1 MDSRL
6 RGNDRIGNEA
16 PQSLRNQLKPAP
28 FTYHDPRS
36 VNDAVTLLATRDN
49 ARVLAGGQS
58 LMPMMNFRYA
68 MPDHLIDLNK
78 VSELAY
84 IRVENNT
91 LKIGAMT
98 RQRDI
103 EFSAEV
109 ARHCPMLQAALAHV
123 GHRQTRN
130 RGTLGGSLCHQD
142 PSAEMLNIAALL
154 GATLH
159 VVSQRGARD
168 IPFAEFAVAYMTTA
182 LEPDEMLAGVT
193 FPLPQNARGHAFV
206 EFARRHGDFA
216 IVACS
221 ALIGLDAKGD
231 IADVAIALSG
241 LSHAPVRP
249 AGIEQAL
256 LGQKPD
262 AAAFKTAAADAEK
275 LEAGADAYVTAAYRQ
290 HLARVL
296 TYRAL
301 EQAAARAKE
310 TQHG

>member
-1 MDSRL
+1 V
-6 RGNDRIGNEA
+6 
-16 PQSLRNQLKPAP
+16 KPAP
-28 FTYHDPRS
+28 FTYHDPHS
-36 VNDAVTLLATRDN
+36 VSEAVGLLAAHEN

-78 VSELAY
+78 VNELAY
-84 IRVENNT
+84 IRVGNDT

-103 EFSAEV
+103 EFFADIG
-109 ARHCPMLQAALAHV
+109 RHCPLLHAALAHV

-142 PSAEMLNIAALL
+142 PSAELVNAAALFE
-154 GATLH
+154 ATMH
-159 VVSQRGARD
+159 VTSQRGTRD
-168 IPFAEFAVAYMTTA
+168 IPFADFAVAYMTTA
-182 LEPDEMLAGVT
+182 LEPDEILAGVT
-193 FPLPQNARGHAFV
+193 FPLPQKPLGHAFV

-221 ALIGLDAKGD
+221 ALLGLDAKGN
-231 IADVAIALSG
+231 IAEASIALSG
-241 LSHAPVRP
+241 LVHAPVRP
-249 AGIEQAL
+249 SAIEQAL

-262 AAAFKTAAADAEK
+262 AATFKTAAAEAER
-275 LEAGADAYVTAAYRQ
+275 LEAGADAYVTSAYRQ

-301 EQAAARAKE
+301 EQAVARAKE
-310 TQHG
+310 IQHG

>member
-1 MDSRL
+1 M
-6 RGNDRIGNEA
+6 
-16 PQSLRNQLKPAP
+16 KPAP

-36 VNDAVTLLATRDN
+36 INDAVGLLAAHDN

-84 IRVENNT
+84 IRVEGNA

-103 EFSAEV
+103 EFSSDIGK
-109 ARHCPMLQAALAHV
+109 HCPLLHAALAHV

-142 PSAEMLNIAALL
+142 PSAELVNAAALL

-159 VVSQRGARD
+159 VASTRGARE
-168 IPFAEFAVAYMTTA
+168 IPFTDFAVAYMTTA
-182 LEPDEMLAGVT
+182 LESDEMLVAVT
-193 FPLPQNARGHAFV
+193 FPLPRKACGHAFV

-221 ALIGLDAKGD
+221 ALLELDEKGN
-231 IADVAIALSG
+231 IADAAIALSG
-241 LSHAPVRP
+241 LTHAPVRP
-249 AGIEQAL
+249 TVIERAL

-262 AAAFKTAAADAEK
+262 AATFKAAAAETEK
-275 LEAGADAYVTAAYRQ
+275 IEAGADAYVTAAYRQ

-310 TQHG
+310 IQHG

>member
-1 MDSRL
+1 M
-6 RGNDRIGNEA
+6 
-16 PQSLRNQLKPAP
+16 KPAP
-28 FTYHDPRS
+28 FTYHDPS
-36 VNDAVTLLATRDN
+36 TTAEALALLATKENTRI
-49 ARVLAGGQS
+49 LAGGQS

-84 IRVENNT
+84 IRIENNA

-103 EFSAEV
+103 EFSADIGK
-109 ARHCPMLQAALAHV
+109 HCPLLHAALAHV

-142 PSAEMLNIAALL
+142 PSAELVNVAALL
-154 GATLH
+154 GATMH
-159 VVSQRGARD
+159 VVSQRGTRD
-168 IPFAEFAVAYMTTA
+168 IPAADFAVAYMTTA
-182 LEPDEMLAGVT
+182 LEPDELLVDIT
-193 FPLPQNARGHAFV
+193 INISIKSISYAFV

-221 ALIGLDAKGD
+221 ALLGLDAKGN
-231 IADVAIALSG
+231 IADAAIALSG
-241 LSHAPVRP
+241 LAHAPIRP
-249 AGIEQAL
+249 AAIERAL
-256 LGQKPD
+256 LGQKP
-262 AAAFKTAAADAEK
+262 AAATFKAAAAEAEK
-275 LEAGADAYVTAAYRQ
+275 LEAGADAYVTSAYRQ

-301 EQAAARAKE
+301 EQAAAQAKE
-310 TQHG
+310 KQHG

>member
-1 MDSRL
+1 M
-6 RGNDRIGNEA
+6 
-16 PQSLRNQLKPAP
+16 KPAP

-36 VNDAVTLLATRDN
+36 VAEATELLATHDN

-58 LMPMMNFRYA
+58 LMPMMNFRYV
-68 MPDHLIDLNK
+68 MPDHVIDLNP

-84 IRVENNT
+84 IRVEGDT
-91 LKIGAMT
+91 LKVGAMT

-103 EFSAEV
+103 EFSADI
-109 ARHCPMLQAALAHV
+109 AKHCPLLHAALAHV

-142 PSAEMLNIAALL
+142 PSAELANIAALL
-154 GATLH
+154 GASMH
-159 VVSQRGARD
+159 VVSQRGTRD
-168 IPFAEFAVAYMTTA
+168 IPYSDFAVAYMTTA

-193 FPLPQNARGHAFV
+193 FPLRSEARGHAFV

-221 ALIGLDAKGD
+221 ALLALDAKGN
-231 IADVAIALSG
+231 IANAALALSG

-249 AGIEQAL
+249 AAIEQAL
-256 LGQKPD
+256 RGQAPD
-262 AAAFKTAAADAEK
+262 AATFKAAAAAAEK
-275 LEAGADAYVTAAYRQ
+275 LEASADAYVSSAYRQ

-301 EQAAARAKE
+301 EQAAARAYP
-310 TQHG
+310 HG

>member
-1 MDSRL
+1 M
-6 RGNDRIGNEA
+6 
-16 PQSLRNQLKPAP
+16 KPAP
-28 FTYHDPRS
+28 FTYHDPHS
-36 VNDAVTLLATRDN
+36 LGDALHLLATHEN

-68 MPDHLIDLNK
+68 MPDHLIDLNP

-84 IRVENNT
+84 IRVENNA

-103 EFSAEV
+103 EFSADIGT
-109 ARHCPMLQAALAHV
+109 HCPLLQAALAHV

-142 PSAEMLNIAALL
+142 PSAELVNVTALL
-154 GATLH
+154 GATMH
-159 VVSQRGARD
+159 VVSQRGIRD
-168 IPFAEFAVAYMTTA
+168 LTATEFAVAYMTTA
-182 LEPDEMLAGVT
+182 LAPDELLAGVT
-193 FPLPQNARGHAFV
+193 LPLPAQGAAHAFV

-221 ALIGLDAKGD
+221 AMLGLDGQGN
-231 IADVAIALSG
+231 IAEAALAISG
-241 LSHAPVRP
+241 LAHAPLRP
-249 AGIEQAL
+249 AAIEQAL

-262 AAAFKTAAADAEK
+262 AATFKAAAAEAQKLDA
-275 LEAGADAYVTAAYRQ
+275 GSDAYVTASYRQ

-296 TYRAL
+296 CHRAL

-310 TQHG
+310 LQHG